1 MFRCHILVLI
11 NCGPC
16 RHLRCNGVP
25 RNRSCE
31 RGAMWTTSFPRV
43 QWLLHVRSTCFD
55 NCLSFSEI
63 CSFINTANPQIFS
76 NVMFTFR
83 LHYKE
88 CLVELINNNALD
100 PVVLLDGTE
109 LRAEMNRWKVPVPD
123 KQPLEPDQRYEDRL
137 RQVSAF

>member
-1 MFRCHILVLI
+1 MFFHKYSKPTNFL
-11 NCGPC
+11 
-16 RHLRCNGVP
+16 
-25 RNRSCE
+25 
-31 RGAMWTTSFPRV
+31 
-43 QWLLHVRSTCFD
+43 
-55 NCLSFSEI
+55 
-63 CSFINTANPQIFS
+63 
-76 NVMFTFR
+76 TFR

-137 RQVSAF
+137 RQVSAYWISIIHVTMQ